1 MDLDLARKVLAQQPF
16 SRLLGARVTAFGDGE
31 ATLELYIREELLQQY
46 GFVHGGV
53 LSYAA
58 DNTLTLAAG
67 TVVGAGLI
75 TSGFTIDYLR
85 PATGE
90 ILRAHGQVVRAGR
103 TRVVTRCDLTT
114 IDAAGAQTLCAV
126 AQGNIAVMEP
136 NGEQQWT
143 RSPNCPDRQV

>member
-1 MDLDLARKVLAQQPF
+1 MDLELARKVLAEQPF

-31 ATLELYIREELLQQY
+31 ATLELDIREEFLQQY

-67 TVVGAGLI
+67 TVVGSGLI

-103 TRVVTRCDLTT
+103 TRVVTRCDVITV
-114 IDAAGAQTLCAV
+114 DAAGVQTLCAV
-126 AQGNIAVMEP
+126 AQGNIAVIEP
-136 NGEQQWT
+136 TSEK
-143 RSPNCPDRQV
+143 R

>member
-1 MDLDLARKVLAQQPF
+1 MDLELARKVLAQQPF
-16 SRLLGARVTAFGDGE
+16 SRLLGARVTEFGDGE
-31 ATLELYIREELLQQY
+31 ATLELDIREELLQQY

-67 TVVGAGLI
+67 TVVGTGLI

-90 ILRAHGQVVRAGR
+90 TLRAHAQVVRAGR
-103 TRVVTRCDLTT
+103 TRVVTRCDLIT
-114 IDAAGAQTLCAV
+114 IDGAGTETLCAV
-126 AQGNIAVMEP
+126 AQGNIAVIDSAD
-136 NGEQQWT
+136 GS
-143 RSPNCPDRQV
+143 R

>member
-1 MDLDLARKVLAQQPF
+1 MDLDLAREILAQQPF
-16 SRLLGARVTAFGDGE
+16 SRLLGARVTEFGKGE
-31 ATLELYIREELLQQY
+31 ATLELDIREELLQQY

-67 TVVGAGLI
+67 TVAGAGLI

-90 ILRAHGQVVRAGR
+90 VLRAHGRVVRAGR
-103 TRVVTRCDLTT
+103 TRVVTRCDLIT
-114 IDAAGAQTLCAV
+114 IDAAGEQTLCAV
-126 AQGNIAVMEP
+126 AQGNIAVIEP
-136 NGEQQWT
+136 NGEQ
-143 RSPNCPDRQV
+143 R

>member
-1 MDLDLARKVLAQQPF
+1 MDLELARKVLTEQPF

-31 ATLELYIREELLQQY
+31 ATLELDIREELLQQY

-85 PATGE
+85 PATGAV
-90 ILRAHGQVVRAGR
+90 LRANGQVVRAGR
-103 TRVVTRCDLTT
+103 TRVVSRCEVTT
-114 IDAAGAQTLCAV
+114 IGADGTQTLCAV
-126 AQGNIAVMEP
+126 AQGNIAVIEP
-136 NGEQQWT
+136 AGEK
-143 RSPNCPDRQV
+143 S

>member
-1 MDLDLARKVLAQQPF
+1 MDLDLARKVLAEQPF

-31 ATLELYIREELLQQY
+31 ATLELDIREELLQQY

-67 TVVGAGLI
+67 TVVGTGLI

-90 ILRAHGQVVRAGR
+90 ILRAHAQVVRAGR
-103 TRVVTRCDLTT
+103 TRVVTRCDLIT
-114 IDAAGAQTLCAV
+114 IDGTGAQTLCAV
-126 AQGNIAVMEP
+126 AQGNIAVIDSA
-136 NGEQQWT
+136 GGA
-143 RSPNCPDRQV
+143 R